1 MILTL
6 NLEFI
11 SLVKH
16 QSLNIFYLFK
26 GKPLTPNITG
36 SLNIVVGNICQLTCL
51 SQLTSASA
59 YDAKLV
65 NLSYAWFVNGT
76 KLDNGI
82 GQTLEMNV
90 SKDHL
95 YNIYTCTA
103 RDHQLESDHSNPV
116 QINPLCEA
124 KLFKSTSWY
133 FK

>member
-16 QSLNIFYLFK
+16 QSLNILYLFK

-76 KLDNGI
+76 KLDNGME
-82 GQTLEMNV
+82 QTLEVNV
-90 SKDHL
+90 SKHHV
-95 YNIYTCTA
+95 YNNYSCTV
-103 RDHQLESDHSNPV
+103 RDHELESDHSNAV
-116 QINPLCEA
+116 KINPLCEA
-124 KLFKSTSWY
+124 KIFKSKNWY